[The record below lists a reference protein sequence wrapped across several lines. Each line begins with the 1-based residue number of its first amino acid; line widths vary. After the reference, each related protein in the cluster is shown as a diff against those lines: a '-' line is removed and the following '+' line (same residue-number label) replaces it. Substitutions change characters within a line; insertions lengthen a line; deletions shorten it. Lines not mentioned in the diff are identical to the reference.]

1 MESHYLRYVIAG
13 RLQRDFI
20 LPLEGKPALDVP
32 GGSALYAAVGVLI
45 WDKDIGLISRVG
57 EDYPQ
62 EWLDEFTER
71 GLDVQGVRILPQ
83 ALDLRRVIC
92 SADES
97 EGVSNPMRWFA
108 QRGIPIPKALLG
120 YTPSTEGHNHHE
132 EPTPLTLRLNDIPQ
146 SYLEATAA
154 HLAPMDYLSHS
165 LLPSALRKG
174 NITTITL
181 DPGSAYMHPALW
193 ERIPSLIRDLTAFLV
208 AEDDLRRLFQG
219 RSTDLWEMAEG
230 IAAYGCDFVVV
241 KRGEV
246 GQYLYD
252 RVSQKRWTIP
262 AYPARVVDPT
272 GAGDAFCGGFL
283 AGYRQTYDPL
293 EAVLFGNISAS
304 LVIEGSGPFYAL
316 DALPG
321 LARARLDVLRDAV
334 SVL

>member
-1 MESHYLRYVIAG
+1 METHYLRYVVAG

-20 LPLEGKPALDVP
+20 LPVEGKPALDIP
-32 GGSALYAAVGVLI
+32 GGSALYAAVGVLV

-62 EWLDEFTER
+62 EWLEAFSER
-71 GLDVQGVRILPQ
+71 GLDIQGVRILPQ
-83 ALDLRRVIC
+83 GLDVRRVIC
-92 SADES
+92 SA
-97 EGVSNPMRWFA
+97 EGGEEVSNPMRWFA

-120 YTPSTEGHNHHE
+120 YTPLSQGHNHHE

-154 HLAPMDYLSHS
+154 HLAPMDYLSHT

-174 NITTITL
+174 NITTVTL
-181 DPGSAYMHPALW
+181 NPGSEYMHPTSW
-193 ERIPSLIRDLTAFLV
+193 ERIPPLIRDLTAFLV
-208 AEDDLRRLFQG
+208 AEEDLRRLFQG
-219 RSTDLWEMAEG
+219 RSTDLWEMAEE

-241 KRGEV
+241 KRGEA

-252 RVSQKRWTIP
+252 RVGQKRWMIP
-262 AYPARVVDPT
+262 AYPAQVVDPT

-293 EAVLFGNISAS
+293 AAVLHGNISAS

-316 DALPG
+316 EALPG
-321 LARARLDVLRDAV
+321 LAQARLEALRDAV
-334 SVL
+334 SLV

>member
-1 MESHYLRYVIAG
+1 MGSHYLRYVVAG

-20 LPLEGKPALDVP
+20 LPVEGKPALDIP

-45 WDKDIGLISRVG
+45 WDKDIGLVSRVG

-62 EWLDEFTER
+62 EWLEAFAER

-83 ALDLRRVIC
+83 GLDVRRVVY
-92 SADES
+92 SSDEG
-97 EGVSNPMRWFA
+97 EEAFNPISWFA
-108 QRGIPIPKALLG
+108 QRGIPIPKSLLG
-120 YTPSTEGHNHHE
+120 YTPFSQGHNHHE

-146 SYLEATAA
+146 NYLEATAA
-154 HLAPMDYLSHS
+154 HLAPLDYLSHL

-181 DPGSAYMHPALW
+181 DPGSEYMRPALW
-193 ERIPSLIRDLTAFLV
+193 ERIPPLIRDLTAFLV
-208 AEDDLRRLFQG
+208 AEEDLRRLFQG

-230 IAAYGCDFVVV
+230 IAAYGCDFVVI
-241 KRGEV
+241 KRGEA

-252 RVSQKRWTIP
+252 RVGQKRWIIP

-293 EAVLFGNISAS
+293 AAVLYGNISAS

-316 DALPG
+316 GALPG
-321 LARARLDVLRDAV
+321 LAQARLEALRDAI
-334 SVL
+334 SVA